1 MNENEMFSQ
10 KEQERR
16 FGIARAVRLK
26 KEGTAEWVKALNAVK
41 AMLKT

>member
-1 MNENEMFSQ
+1 MNGNEMFSQ
-10 KEQERR
+10 KEQGRR